1 MWFCL
6 VAAADIHIEKEWCR
20 EFLFIFFVARLLF
33 LFCGVCGAFG
43 GGPAAKTKRGQK
55 KKEKQWPTI
64 TTNTAKRFWESF
76 CLWHSYVLG
85 FSFILLF
92 LSFFFTVS
100 VSVCVQVVPYC
111 QTEPYIR
118 GPTSIFVLFFFV
130 FFYRS

>member
-20 EFLFIFFVARLLF
+20 EFLFIFLLLGFFFVF
-33 LFCGVCGAFG
+33 VCVWCFWRW
-43 GGPAAKTKRGQK
+43 TCSQNKRGQK

-64 TTNTAKRFWESF
+64 TTSTAKRFWEPF
-76 CLWHSYVLG
+76 CLWHSYYILG

-92 LSFFFTVS
+92 LSFFFTVF

-118 GPTSIFVLFFFV
+118 GPTSIFVFLFFL
-130 FFYRS
+130 